1 MKGEGKMVFF
11 KSKMK
16 WVGLLGIFL
25 SVFSL
30 FTHFL
35 LARYTEG
42 GVSQYQASITIF
54 SWRPIFENSDLSP
67 NVTLLK
73 LISCTSCTFSFNCLI
88 FAVLL
93 SSTLEIWVPPFQQD
107 FGFCNSCALRFN
119 YDSRFLFV
127 FFLCLFSLCAYFL
140 SYLFLCGFVFCFL
153 SLDETQ
159 MGFFVSL
166 PKINF

>member
-88 FAVLL
+88 FTVLL

-119 YDSRFLFV
+119 YDY
-127 FFLCLFSLCAYFL
+127 LFSFYAYFL
-140 SYLFLCGFVFCFL
+140 SVLIFFLICFYVVLFSVFFL
-153 SLDETQ
+153 W
-159 MGFFVSL
+159 MRPRWVSL